1 MIIFMDGPQSVGKS
15 TLINYLINHSNFKN
29 YKFDFSKYSKIFN
42 IDKKNKLK
50 YYQIGKDFSTLYWLD
65 KLSKKEDN
73 IIIDRGIISSI
84 YYSINQK
91 RMSEKEI
98 LNYLE
103 CLKEFDNFKFLFIL
117 PKKRKEK
124 IIRNK
129 NDGFDNLDNN
139 EYDYE
144 AVEYINNYCKANNID
159 FEIFYNNFSKSIEE
173 NGEKLINYL
182 RNEE

>member
-1 MIIFMDGPQSVGKS
+1 
-15 TLINYLINHSNFKN
+15 
-29 YKFDFSKYSKIFN
+29 
-42 IDKKNKLK
+42 
-50 YYQIGKDFSTLYWLD
+50 
-65 KLSKKEDN
+65 
-73 IIIDRGIISSI
+73 
-84 YYSINQK
+84 
-91 RMSEKEI
+91 MSEKEI

-129 NDGFDNLDNN
+129 NDGFDDLDNN
-139 EYDYE
+139 ECDYE
-144 AVEYINNYCKANNID
+144 AIEYINNYCKTNNID

-173 NGEKLINYL
+173 NGEKLLNYL